1 MEVIKDEL
9 GWWFDITTQARSLF
23 GDFVTK
29 VEVLN
34 THWGTVEE
42 AELYAPQQADNL
54 LYQIK
59 RFNQIYLW
67 DSAIRLTFQS
77 GDIIRFDFSDN
88 GNISVGKAN
97 ITQK

>member
-1 MEVIKDEL
+1 MGVTRDEL

-23 GDFVTK
+23 EDFVIK

-34 THWGTVEE
+34 THWESLEE
-42 AELYAPQQADNL
+42 AELYAPQQADYL

-59 RFNQIYLW
+59 RFNQIHLC